1 MVHALT
7 HSRLTQIDRIGSIES
22 ISLLI
27 LLFIAMPMKYI
38 WGDPRL
44 VRWVG
49 MIHGVLFIA
58 YVAIVVRAHAETR
71 WKMSYTFWGVMSSF
85 IPFGPAI
92 FVKRMRQHAR

>member
-1 MVHALT
+1 V
-7 HSRLTQIDRIGSIES
+7 GSIES

-27 LLFIAMPMKYI
+27 LLFVAMPMKYL
-38 WGDPRL
+38 GDDPRM

-58 YVAIVVRAHAETR
+58 YAAMVVKIHAEAR
-71 WKMSYTFWGVMSSF
+71 WKMSYTFWGVLASF

-92 FVKRMRQHAR
+92 FVKRMRQDAG

>member
-1 MVHALT
+1 MVKALT

-27 LLFIAMPMKYI
+27 LLLIAMPMKYI
-38 WGDPRL
+38 WDDPRL

-49 MIHGVLFIA
+49 MAHGVLFIA
-58 YVAIVVRAHAETR
+58 YVAVVVRAHAETR
-71 WKMSYTFWGVMSSF
+71 WKMSYTFWGVVASF

-92 FVKRMRQHAR
+92 FVKKMRAQAV